1 MGMEPDGRHGEWL
14 DSPGGQSGC
23 PHRRLDSGRIRLTR
37 SAGYNGR
44 MLKIRPATEEDV
56 ELILQFIRDLAEYER
71 EPQAAIA
78 TPEDIIRDGFRG
90 EPKFRV
96 LIADWDG
103 VPAGFAFYFFNYSTW
118 LGKPGLFLEDL
129 FVKPELRGK
138 GIGKALLAEL
148 AKIAQAEN
156 CYGMKWEVLDWN
168 QPAIDFY
175 ESLDAKLRN
184 EWITVRLMGAPMERL
199 ASQATKD

>member
-1 MGMEPDGRHGEWL
+1 
-14 DSPGGQSGC
+14 
-23 PHRRLDSGRIRLTR
+23 
-37 SAGYNGR
+37 
-44 MLKIRPATEEDV
+44 MLHIRPATEADV

-71 EPQAAIA
+71 EPQSAIA

-90 EPKFRV
+90 TPKFRV
-96 LIADWDG
+96 LIAEWDRQ
-103 VPAGFAFYFFNYSTW
+103 PAGFAFYFFNYSTW

-148 AKIAQAEN
+148 AKVALGEN

-175 ESLDAKLRN
+175 ECLEAKLRK
-184 EWITVRLMGAPMERL
+184 EWITVRLSGEPLEKL
-199 ASQATKD
+199 ASLAK

>member
-1 MGMEPDGRHGEWL
+1 MCATPSQM
-14 DSPGGQSGC
+14 
-23 PHRRLDSGRIRLTR
+23 
-37 SAGYNGR
+37 AAFYNVS
-44 MLKIRPATEEDV
+44 MLKIRPATEADV
-56 ELILQFIRDLAEYER
+56 ELVLQFIRDLAEYER
-71 EPQAAIA
+71 EPQSAIA

-90 EPKFRV
+90 TPKFRV
-96 LIADWDG
+96 LIAEWSG

-148 AKIAQAEN
+148 AKVALAEN

-168 QPAIDFY
+168 TPAIDFY
-175 ESLDAKLRN
+175 EALGSTLRK
-184 EWITVRLMGAPMERL
+184 EWITVKLTGKDLQGL
-199 ASQATKD
+199 AESRS

>member
-1 MGMEPDGRHGEWL
+1 
-14 DSPGGQSGC
+14 
-23 PHRRLDSGRIRLTR
+23 
-37 SAGYNGR
+37 
-44 MLKIRPATEEDV
+44 MLRIRPATEADV
-56 ELILQFIRDLAEYER
+56 ETILQFIRDLAEYER

-78 TPEDIIRDGFRG
+78 TREDIIRDGFRG
-90 EPKFRV
+90 TAKFRV
-96 LIADWDG
+96 LIAEWDAQ
-103 VPAGFAFYFFNYSTW
+103 PAGFAFYFFNYSTW

-148 AKIAQAEN
+148 AKIALAEN

-175 ESLDAKLRN
+175 ESLDAKLRK
-184 EWITVRLMGAPMERL
+184 EWITVRLSGEPLEKL
-199 ASQATKD
+199 ASLRK

>member
-1 MGMEPDGRHGEWL
+1 
-14 DSPGGQSGC
+14 
-23 PHRRLDSGRIRLTR
+23 
-37 SAGYNGR
+37 
-44 MLKIRPATEEDV
+44 MLHIRPATEADV

-78 TPEDIIRDGFRG
+78 TREDIIRDGFRG
-90 EPKFRV
+90 TAKFRV
-96 LIADWDG
+96 LIAEWDAQ
-103 VPAGFAFYFFNYSTW
+103 PAGFAFYFFNYSTW

-148 AKIAQAEN
+148 AKIALAEN

-175 ESLDAKLRN
+175 ESLDAKLRK
-184 EWITVRLMGAPMERL
+184 EWITVRLSGEPLEKL
-199 ASQATKD
+199 ASLRK

>member
-1 MGMEPDGRHGEWL
+1 MGMEPDGRHGKWL
-14 DSPGGQSGC
+14 DSPARRSGC
-23 PHRRLDSGRIRLTR
+23 PKLRLGSGESGT
-37 SAGYNGR
+37 GYNEC
-44 MLKIRPATEEDV
+44 MLKIRPATEKDV

-90 EPKFRV
+90 NPKFRV
-96 LIADWDG
+96 LIAEWDG
-103 VPAGFAFYFFNYSTW
+103 VPAGFAFFFFNYSTW

-148 AKIAQAEN
+148 AKIALAEN

-175 ESLDAKLRN
+175 ESLDAKLRK
-184 EWITVRLMGAPMERL
+184 EWITVRLMGQPMERL
-199 ASQATKD
+199 ALQTTKD